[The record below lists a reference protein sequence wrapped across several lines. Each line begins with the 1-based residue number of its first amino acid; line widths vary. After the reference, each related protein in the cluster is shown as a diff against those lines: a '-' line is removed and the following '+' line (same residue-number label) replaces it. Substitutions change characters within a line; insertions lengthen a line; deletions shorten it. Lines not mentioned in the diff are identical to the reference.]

1 MSRGTKS
8 ADAFLDGLRRAY
20 VRLGASQRGI
30 LLAVSGG
37 ADSTALLIGSARVAS
52 PLGLRLQ
59 VACLNHGL
67 RPEAAFEVERVQ
79 QLAKEHGLAFHTRN
93 LLLAG
98 GAGFEARARA
108 ARYAALEAI
117 RSQTRLDFV
126 ATAHT
131 ASDQAETLLMRLSR
145 GTSSRGAASVLEQRG
160 RILRPLLSF
169 LRSDVEAFLAQL
181 GVSFVRD
188 PMNQDPKFLRS
199 RIRREVVPAL
209 EGAAGEGSVR
219 ALARFAR
226 LQAEDAALLDGM
238 AEEAYRRLLVGPACL
253 DASGVRALLPPL
265 QRRVLATLL
274 AEAGVQPDCATLDR
288 AMAALARGR
297 SSPLARRTTLKTQ
310 GGLIR
315 VAGSEPA
322 RAAHGFELKEGWN
335 EDPVSG
341 LRISLSEKPLSAP
354 AGWWTQVETGCLPM
368 FLRRRS
374 PGDWVLG
381 ASGRRK
387 LQDLLVDRRV
397 QSELRDVIPVICDA
411 KGEILWVVGV
421 WPRRPTDQPQKGGRT
436 GSDQR
441 WYLCAESSTGGGG
454 AWIETS
460 L

>member
-1 MSRGTKS
+1 VSKGTKS
-8 ADAFLDGLRRAY
+8 TDAFLDGLRRAY
-20 VRLGASQRGI
+20 VRLGASERGI

-37 ADSTALLIGSARVAS
+37 ADSTALLIGSTRVA
-52 PLGLRLQ
+52 PQLRLRLQ
-59 VACLNHGL
+59 VASLNHGL
-67 RPEAAFEVERVQ
+67 RPEAAAEVDRVH
-79 QLAKEHGLAFHTRN
+79 QLAKEHGLAFHT
-93 LLLAG
+93 LSLPLAG
-98 GAGFEARARA
+98 GAGFEARARD

-145 GTSSRGAASVLEQRG
+145 GASARGAAAVLEQRG
-160 RILRPLLSF
+160 RILRPMLSF
-169 LRSDVEAFLAQL
+169 MRSDVEAFLGRL

-188 PMNQDPKFLRS
+188 PMNEDPKFLRT
-199 RIRREVVPAL
+199 RIRRDVIPAL
-209 EGAAGEGSVR
+209 VDAAGEGSLR

-238 AEEAYRRLLVGPACL
+238 AQEAYRRLRVGPACL
-253 DASGVRALLPPL
+253 DTSGVRALLPAL

-274 AEAGVQPDCATLDR
+274 SEAGVQPECAALDR
-288 AMAALARGR
+288 AMSALSRGR
-297 SSPLARRTTLKTQ
+297 SSPLARRATLKTQ

-315 VAGSEPA
+315 VSLREPD
-322 RAAHGFELKEGWN
+322 RQEQTFELKPGWN

-341 LRISLSEKPLSAP
+341 LRISLSDKPLSAP
-354 AGWWTQVETGCLPM
+354 AGWWTQVETACLPM
-368 FLRRRS
+368 FLRRRI
-374 PGDWVLG
+374 PGDWVVG
-381 ASGRRK
+381 PSGRRK

-397 QSELRDVIPVICDA
+397 QSELRDVIPIICDA

-421 WPRRPTDQPQKGGRT
+421 WPRRPTDQARKRGRS

-441 WYLCAESSTGGGG
+441 WYLSAESFSGGGG
-454 AWIETS
+454 AWIQTS